1 METAF
6 FDEQKE
12 VNPFVHDMQYIGQL
26 LQRYRGG
33 DAQVITARVRTST
46 QLLDVS
52 GRLSLWYND
61 IIKLVSD

>member
-1 METAF
+1 
-6 FDEQKE
+6 
-12 VNPFVHDMQYIGQL
+12 MQYIGQL

-52 GRLSLWYND
+52 GRLSLWYKD